1 MVNQIKITYFALRF
15 KKLIRKTE
23 IKQKSMSKICQV
35 TGKKAMVGNNVSHSK
50 RRTKRK
56 FYPNLFDKKFY
67 LQEEDRWVS
76 LTVSA
81 AGLRLINKKGLTAA
95 LKDAKEKGYIMNY

>member
-1 MVNQIKITYFALRF
+1 
-15 KKLIRKTE
+15 
-23 IKQKSMSKICQV
+23 MSRICQI

-56 FYPNLFDKKFY
+56 FDVNLFDKKFY
-67 LQEEDRWVS
+67 LPDEDRWIK

-81 AGLRLINKKGLTAA
+81 AGLRTINKVGIRSAMVKAQENGLI
-95 LKDAKEKGYIMNY
+95 AKI